1 MVRNV
6 DLPEIAVRTWRKQAG
21 IDQGE
26 RPKLTADKRSECDQL
41 RRETGRLGEDVDI
54 LKHAAAFFLELT
66 HLLAHPIVS
75 QGSQEGVPDGSPL
88 EIPGGVPA

>member
-1 MVRNV
+1 MRARK
-6 DLPEIAVRTWRKQAG
+6 ESFIALQHRTDCFDRCFEFA
-21 IDQGE
+21 
-26 RPKLTADKRSECDQL
+26 P
-41 RRETGRLGEDVDI
+41 
-54 LKHAAAFFLELT
+54 LELT

>member
-1 MVRNV
+1 M
-6 DLPEIAVRTWRKQAG
+6 PEPLSEEFRADVVALARK
-21 IDQGE
+21 
-26 RPKLTADKRSECDQL
+26 
-41 RRETGRLGEDVDI
+41 RE
-54 LKHAAAFFLELT
+54 ALELT